1 LKKLAIAI
9 SNHRCLF
16 VGDLA
21 NVARILI
28 NLVIEELQCF
38 THGTNLFTYLPL
50 FNITTLIKSMNKKE
64 EEAPLEDP
72 CVRRNR
78 LAREKHTA

>member
-1 LKKLAIAI
+1 M
-9 SNHRCLF
+9 F

-28 NLVIEELQCF
+28 NPVIEELQCF
-38 THGTNLFTYLPL
+38 TYGTNLFTYLPL

-64 EEAPLEDP
+64 KEAPLEDP